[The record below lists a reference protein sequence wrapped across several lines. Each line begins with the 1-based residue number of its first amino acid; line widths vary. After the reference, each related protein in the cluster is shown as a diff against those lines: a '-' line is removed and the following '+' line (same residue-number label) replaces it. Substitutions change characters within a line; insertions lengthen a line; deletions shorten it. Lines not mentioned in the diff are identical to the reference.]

1 MENEDLKDAVDTLTF
16 EVKKLN
22 EMIDILKTVI
32 MELAT
37 EIKKKK

>member
-1 MENEDLKDAVDTLTF
+1 MDNEDLKDAVDDLTV

-22 EMIDILKTVI
+22 EMIYILKTVI
-32 MELAT
+32 MELTT